1 MAPGKTLL
9 VVGSGPGIGRA
20 VATLFASKGYSNVVL
35 VARRT
40 ESLAQE
46 KAALEQTV
54 GAQAKINTYTVDIT
68 DSTALTKALDS
79 ADAAFG
85 KPDCVFF
92 NAARVLPSALFEHD
106 VKDIEYDFKVRGPS
120 PTSHP
125 SFPDATPRRT
135 WLTAPAQ
142 INVSALYVVAQR
154 YMPHLVALAKAD
166 AAAKP
171 ALLVTSS
178 ALPMH
183 PIPQLFALSLVKAAQ
198 RNMVQSLNMT
208 YAPEGVHVG
217 VINVQGPVSPEDPDR
232 SPTII
237 AAKTWEWFQV
247 GKEFEVA
254 I

>member
-1 MAPGKTLL
+1 MASSKTLL

-46 KAALEQTV
+46 KAALEQAV
-54 GAQAKINTYTVDIT
+54 GAQVKVNTYPVDIT
-68 DSTALTKALDS
+68 DSAALTKALES

-85 KPDCVFF
+85 KPECVFF
-92 NAARVLPSALFEHD
+92 NAARVLPSAFFEHD
-106 VKDIEYDFKVRGPS
+106 VKDIEYDLK
-120 PTSHP
+120 
-125 SFPDATPRRT
+125 
-135 WLTAPAQ
+135 

-237 AAKTWEWFQV
+237 AAKTWEWFEV